1 MRCIVRNSLDDALK
15 AIIIFRNSQTNQRF
29 HPKENNNYN
38 STSKL
43 DKNMEKESKSP
54 ISEGLT
60 LPSSSTHLEKPSPM
74 KGHADKE
81 GMLSA
86 LKLSVVS
93 SGTPHSSA

>member
-1 MRCIVRNSLDDALK
+1 
-15 AIIIFRNSQTNQRF
+15 
-29 HPKENNNYN
+29 
-38 STSKL
+38 
-43 DKNMEKESKSP
+43 MEKESKSP